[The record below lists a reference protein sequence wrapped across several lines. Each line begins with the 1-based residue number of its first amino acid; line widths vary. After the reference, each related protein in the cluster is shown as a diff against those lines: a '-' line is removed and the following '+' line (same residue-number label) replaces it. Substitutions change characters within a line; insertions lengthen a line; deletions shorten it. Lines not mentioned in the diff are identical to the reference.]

1 MVEEIQI
8 STSLVDADV
17 TQEGATAKK
26 KKKKKKKVVEEELE
40 ESAEY
45 KETLER

>member
-1 MVEEIQI
+1 
-8 STSLVDADV
+8 VDADV

-40 ESAEY
+40 ESAEF
-45 KETLER
+45 KETMER

>member
-1 MVEEIQI
+1 
-8 STSLVDADV
+8 VDADV
-17 TQEGATAKK
+17 TQEGVTAKK

-45 KETLER
+45 KETMER